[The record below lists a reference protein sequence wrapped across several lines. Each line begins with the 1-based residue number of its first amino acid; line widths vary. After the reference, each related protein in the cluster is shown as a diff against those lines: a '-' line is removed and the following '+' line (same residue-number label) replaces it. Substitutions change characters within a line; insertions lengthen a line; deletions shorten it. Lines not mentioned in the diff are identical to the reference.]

1 MRYENKSLKDLR
13 SLAEKRNI
21 STEGTRRE
29 LAERLYAE
37 EYKDVPVRYVLPHPT
52 EEPPAKPSVEFNPA
66 AWREGDSVKVAYQFS
81 GRLTVEKAEYFHE
94 ETRRHAGALGLTV
107 DGEPGLLFQ
116 QGAVTVFTVRV
127 K

>member
-13 SLAEKRNI
+13 NLAEERNI

-52 EEPPAKPSVEFNPA
+52 EEPPVKPSVEYNPA